1 MKFSAQEE
9 YGLRCLISIA
19 SNSCERSLTI
29 PDIAEREGLTEPH
42 TAKLLAVLRRDG
54 FITSTRGQTGGYR
67 LARAANQIVV
77 GDVLNSLGGR
87 LYEDD
92 FCARHSG
99 VSDECAHHETC
110 QVRSL
115 WARIQL
121 AVDAVTTKVTL
132 EDVITGK
139 LEENW
144 VQLQSAS
151 SRSQKPVEKVL
162 A

>member
-92 FCARHSG
+92 FCAR
-99 VSDECAHHETC
+99 
-110 QVRSL
+110 SL